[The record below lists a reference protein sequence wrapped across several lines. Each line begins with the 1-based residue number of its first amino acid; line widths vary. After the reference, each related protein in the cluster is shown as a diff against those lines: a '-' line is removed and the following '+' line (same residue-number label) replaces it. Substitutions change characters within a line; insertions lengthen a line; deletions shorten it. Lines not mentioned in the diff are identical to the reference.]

1 MEEKKERIKTWMLV
15 AMGTTA
21 LSIDGFN
28 ALLNL
33 VVIGEVLSSI
43 ISVAATLAFTIWF
56 WMLGV
61 SFVKSPK
68 KLAAMGGQA
77 IIGLIPV
84 LNTLPELTV
93 GVLAT
98 ALMTMAEDK
107 GGIIGKAAGVAQ
119 GKIGNAK

>member
-1 MEEKKERIKTWMLV
+1 MLV